1 MGFPR
6 TIIYIDKYVYTLDG
20 NAYMTDDVTED
31 GMVYN
36 GMWVQVFLSDSDL
49 AIIKEYKRVEELNEL
64 VSYLSGIYI

>member
-1 MGFPR
+1 MNFTR

-36 GMWVQVFLSDSDL
+36 GAWIQVFLGKADL

-64 VSYLSGIYI
+64 VSYISRAF

>member
-31 GMVYN
+31 GMVYS
-36 GMWVQVFLSDSDL
+36 GIWTQVFLSDSDL
-49 AIIKEYKRVEELNEL
+49 AIIREHKRVEELNEL
-64 VSYLSGIYI
+64 VSYVARAF

>member
-20 NAYMTDDVTED
+20 NAYMIDDVTED

-36 GMWVQVFLSDSDL
+36 GTWTQVFLSQADL
-49 AIIKEYKRVEELNEL
+49 EIIREYKSLEELNEL